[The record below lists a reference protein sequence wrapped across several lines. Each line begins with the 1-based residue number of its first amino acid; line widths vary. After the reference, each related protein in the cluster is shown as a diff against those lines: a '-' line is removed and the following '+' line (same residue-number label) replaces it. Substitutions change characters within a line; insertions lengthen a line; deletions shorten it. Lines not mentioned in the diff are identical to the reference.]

1 MIPEG
6 RSPRVSWGYSLSI
19 FPTRKFFFPISQLT
33 AILPQSRGIMSTNL
47 PSFDKAQYT
56 FAPASSPD
64 QCTLCQQPIAASYY
78 RINGNMACGPCAT
91 QATPTLPADSHA
103 AFSRAILFGIGAA
116 IVGMIGYAL
125 FEIATG
131 IIIGY
136 LAIGVGYL
144 VGKAMK
150 RGSNNRG
157 GRRYQIAA
165 ALLTYASVSMAAIP
179 VAIHSYKNHKSAQ
192 TAPAPTNATSQ
203 QFPFPAE
210 TASKPAPQPQHA
222 GIGMALLTLAGI
234 GLASPFLELADGFGG
249 IIGLFILFI
258 GIRAAWSLTAG
269 TDSSTPDISGP
280 YNAQP
285 STSNAV

>member
-1 MIPEG
+1 
-6 RSPRVSWGYSLSI
+6 
-19 FPTRKFFFPISQLT
+19 
-33 AILPQSRGIMSTNL
+33 MSTNL
-47 PSFDKAQYT
+47 PSFDKAQYAL
-56 FAPASSPD
+56 APASGPD
-64 QCTLCQQPIAASYY
+64 QCTLCQKPIAASYY
-78 RINGNMACGPCAT
+78 RINGNMACESCAT
-91 QATPTLPADSHA
+91 QAKPNLPADSHA
-103 AFSRAILFGIGAA
+103 AFTRAILYGIGAA

-179 VAIHSYKNHKSAQ
+179 VAIHSYKNHKPAHTA
-192 TAPAPTNATSQ
+192 TAPSNATSN
-203 QFPFPAE
+203 QFPFPGE
-210 TASKPAPQPQHA
+210 TATRPEPKPQPA
-222 GIGMALLTLAGI
+222 NLGMALLTLAGI

-249 IIGLFILFI
+249 IIGLFILFV

-269 TDSSTPDISGP
+269 TDSSSPDISGP

>member
-1 MIPEG
+1 
-6 RSPRVSWGYSLSI
+6 
-19 FPTRKFFFPISQLT
+19 
-33 AILPQSRGIMSTNL
+33 MSTNL

-56 FAPASSPD
+56 FAPASGPD
-64 QCTLCQQPIAASYY
+64 QCTLCQQPIATNYY
-78 RINGNMACGPCAT
+78 RINGNMACEPCAA
-91 QATPTLPADSHA
+91 QARPNLPADSHA
-103 AFSRAILFGIGAA
+103 AFSRAILYGIGAA

-179 VAIHSYKNHKSAQ
+179 VAIHSYKNHKPAH
-192 TAPAPTNATSQ
+192 TATTPSNATSN
-203 QFPFPAE
+203 QFPGE
-210 TASKPAPQPQHA
+210 TAPRPEPKPQPLNP
-222 GIGMALLTLAGI
+222 GRALLILAGI

-249 IIGLFILFI
+249 IIGLFILFL

-269 TDSSTPDISGP
+269 TDSSAPGISGP
-280 YNAQP
+280 YGARP
-285 STSNAV
+285 GTSNAV

>member
-1 MIPEG
+1 
-6 RSPRVSWGYSLSI
+6 
-19 FPTRKFFFPISQLT
+19 
-33 AILPQSRGIMSTNL
+33 MSTNL

-56 FAPASSPD
+56 FAPASGPD

-78 RINGNMACGPCAT
+78 RLNGNMACEPCAT
-91 QATPTLPADSHA
+91 KAKPNLPADSHA
-103 AFSRAILFGIGAA
+103 AFTRAILYGIGAA

-179 VAIHSYKNHKSAQ
+179 VAIHSYKNHKPAHTA
-192 TAPAPTNATSQ
+192 TAPSNATSN
-203 QFPFPAE
+203 QFPLPGE
-210 TASKPAPQPQHA
+210 TATRPEPKPQPLNP
-222 GIGMALLTLAGI
+222 GKALLILAGI

-249 IIGLFILFI
+249 IIGLFILFL

-269 TDSSTPDISGP
+269 TDSSAPDISGP
-280 YNAQP
+280 YSAQP